1 MTLKGENLRKRY
13 GRRLVVQGVDIELQP
28 GEIVGLLGPN
38 GAGKTTTFSMIV
50 GIERPDAGRVLL
62 DGEEITHLP
71 LFRRARK
78 GICYLPQEPSVFQ
91 GLTALENI
99 IAVLERTGI
108 PRRELL
114 KRAEAILEEFGLYH
128 LKDSRAYSL
137 SGGERRRLEVARAMS
152 LKPRYFLLD
161 EPFQG
166 VDPITV
172 QDLKELFATLA
183 RQGIGILI
191 SDHQVRETLSLTH
204 RAYILHRGQVICA
217 GTPEEIL
224 EHPEVR
230 SVYLGEG
237 FRF

>member
-1 MTLKGENLRKRY
+1 MSLKAEDLRKRY
-13 GRRLVVQGVDIELQP
+13 GRRFVVQGVEVELNP

-38 GAGKTTTFSMIV
+38 GAGKTTTFYMIV

-71 LFRRARK
+71 LYRRARK

-91 GLTALENI
+91 GLSALENI
-99 IAVLERTGI
+99 LAVLEGTA
-108 PRRELL
+108 PNKRENRE
-114 KRAEAILEEFGLYH
+114 RAEAVLKEFGLHH
-128 LKDSRAYSL
+128 LRDARAYSL

-172 QDLKELFATLA
+172 QDLKELFTTLA

-204 RAYILHRGQVICA
+204 RAYILHRGEVICE
-217 GTPEEIL
+217 GSPEEVL
-224 EHPEVR
+224 DHPEVR